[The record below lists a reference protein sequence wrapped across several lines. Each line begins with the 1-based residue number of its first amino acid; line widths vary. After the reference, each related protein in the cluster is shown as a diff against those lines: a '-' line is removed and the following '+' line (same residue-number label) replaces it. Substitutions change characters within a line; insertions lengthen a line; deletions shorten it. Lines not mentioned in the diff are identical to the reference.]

1 MKAILSWFRRRSQ
14 PAEIREKGLIQ
25 DIAWEEFQDLLRYQ
39 VRDTSLFSTALRH
52 SSHESV
58 ELRSA
63 ESYERLEFLGDAV
76 LDMGVAYFL
85 YQAYPTANEGD
96 LTQMRSRLVSQ
107 TALAHCARRLR
118 LGRFIVLGSGEIKTG
133 GKQKD
138 SILSDSVEAIIGAL
152 YLDGGDTAALN
163 FIQRA
168 IMDDID
174 NLLALVRSRNFKG
187 ELLEYCQHKYRTT
200 PRYQLRGQEG
210 LAHSKTYT
218 MEVRINGEIYGNG
231 VGSSKKE
238 AEQRAAEK
246 ALATIG
252 GHYPR

>member
-1 MKAILSWFRRRSQ
+1 MKAILSWFRRRSR
-14 PAEIREKGLIQ
+14 PAVTRDTALIEG
-25 DIAWEEFQDLLRYQ
+25 IAWDAFQDLLQYRI
-39 VRDTSLFSTALRH
+39 RDRSLFATALRH

-58 ELRSA
+58 EQRAA
-63 ESYERLEFLGDAV
+63 ESYERLEFLGDAI

-85 YQAYPTANEGD
+85 YQAYPSANEGD

-107 TALAHCARRLR
+107 RALAHCARRLQ
-118 LGRFIVLGSGEIKTG
+118 LGRYIVLGPGEIKTG
-133 GKQKD
+133 GHQKD

-152 YLDGGDTAALN
+152 YLDGGEQAAHA

-174 NLLALVRSRNFKG
+174 ALLTMVQSRNFKG
-187 ELLEYCQHKYRTT
+187 ELLEYCQRKFHTT
-200 PRYQLRGQEG
+200 PRYELRGQEG

-218 MEVRINGEIYGNG
+218 MDVRVNGEIFGDG

-246 ALATIG
+246 ALDTIG

>member
-1 MKAILSWFRRRSQ
+1 MKALLSLFRRRSR
-14 PAEIREKGLIQ
+14 PAVTHAMSLIEEI
-25 DIAWEEFQDLLRYQ
+25 DWADFQEVLQYR
-39 VRDTSLFSTALRH
+39 VENPSLFATALRH

-58 ELRSA
+58 EQRAA
-63 ESYERLEFLGDAV
+63 ESYERLEFLGDAI
-76 LDMGVAYFL
+76 LDMGGAYFL
-85 YQAYPTANEGD
+85 YQAYPSANEGD

-107 TALAHCARRLR
+107 NALAHCARRLR
-118 LGRFIVLGSGEIKTG
+118 LGRFIVLGPGEIKTG
-133 GKQKD
+133 GHQKD

-152 YLDGGDTAALN
+152 YLDGGEKPAFD

-174 NLLALVRSRNFKG
+174 NLLAMVQSRNFKG
-187 ELLEYCQHKYRTT
+187 ELLEYCQRKYRTT

-218 MEVRINGEIYGNG
+218 MEVRVNGEIFGDG

-246 ALATIG
+246 ALESIG
-252 GHYPR
+252 GQYPR